1 MKPMKSNDRNNYNE
15 TTYELMCLAYSSC
28 FYKITEILAEESKYH
43 IQPEEAFNRIRE
55 CLNDIEEI
63 DRDYRMNRE

>member
-1 MKPMKSNDRNNYNE
+1 MNF
-15 TTYELMCLAYSSC
+15 ELMCLAYSSC
-28 FYKITEILAEESKYH
+28 FHKINEVLDEESKYH
-43 IQPEEAFNRIRE
+43 IQPTEVFSRIRE

>member
-1 MKPMKSNDRNNYNE
+1 MNF
-15 TTYELMCLAYSSC
+15 ELMCLAYSSC
-28 FYKITEILAEESKYH
+28 FYKINEILVEESKYD
-43 IQPEEAFNRIRE
+43 IPPAEAFDRIRE